1 MGRLRKG
8 ATADRHATDWAAI
21 NRPVCRQALN
31 LPGPYRAGPVNT
43 IGPARR
49 PVAATV
55 RGMTGTPVG
64 PFGRARTNE
73 GTMGAIGLL
82 VPYSTISHEGL
93 PPCFCSWST

>member
-8 ATADRHATDWAAI
+8 ATADRHTTDGAAI
-21 NRPVCRQALN
+21 NRPVRRQALN
-31 LPGPYRAGPVNT
+31 LPGPHRAVLANT

-55 RGMTGTPVG
+55 CGVTGTPVG

-73 GTMGAIGLL
+73 GTTGAIGLL

-93 PPCFCSWST
+93 PPCFCS